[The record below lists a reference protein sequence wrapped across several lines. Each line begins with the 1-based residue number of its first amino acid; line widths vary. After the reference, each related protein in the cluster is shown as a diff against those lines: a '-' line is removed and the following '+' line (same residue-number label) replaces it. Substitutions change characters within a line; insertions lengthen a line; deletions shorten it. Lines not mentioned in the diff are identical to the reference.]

1 VPSLTQSIVL
11 QDAVVQRHDQKHS
24 PSILRRVASE
34 IISFFT
40 RRERG
45 GRRRVSSVSPHST
58 RLPSLKKGLFH
69 LVTHSRLAKYHTLH
83 LFLLESGDV
92 FYGAPNT
99 FELYTCTLQEKGPIH
114 ELPSAKKK
122 QLFETTKTAGQSFF
136 RRMLLPVST

>member
-1 VPSLTQSIVL
+1 M
-11 QDAVVQRHDQKHS
+11 VQRHDQKHS

-40 RRERG
+40 RRKRG

-83 LFLLESGDV
+83 LFRSWSGGM

-99 FELYTCTLQEKGPIH
+99 FELYTCTLKEKGGKGSIH
-114 ELPSAKKK
+114 ELSTAIK
-122 QLFETTKTAGQSFF
+122 ETAH
-136 RRMLLPVST
+136 